1 MLDALPP
8 DKAREMFLRLVPGAA
23 TAPETVVDELIGLT
37 GYLPLAIWLL
47 ARVDA
52 MHPAWTLADLKS
64 ETRASMLTLTAEGS
78 SVAAVF
84 DVSYRHLPAGR
95 QEFFRRLGL
104 HPGTAIDPYAAA
116 A

>member
-1 MLDALPP
+1 MPP
-8 DKAREMFLRLVPGAA
+8 PL
-23 TAPETVVDELIGLT
+23 PETVVDELIGLT

-95 QEFFRRLGL
+95 QNSS
-104 HPGTAIDPYAAA
+104 AASA
-116 A
+116 STLAPQLTHTLLPL